1 MFFAQISFELV
12 FLTVDLLIKAVS
24 GELSYTHPK
33 HIPVFSILRL
43 SVPQFWTTPSDQ
55 LPSHGTVAAH
65 APCHVNYKLEGGGKM
80 THVFEIPHKNLH
92 IHFVNFQG
100 ATTKIKLCYKR

>member
-12 FLTVDLLIKAVS
+12 ILTVDLLILAVS
-24 GELSYTHPK
+24 GELHYTHPK

-65 APCHVNYKLEGGGKM
+65 APCHVNYKLEGGEEAKWP
-80 THVFEIPHKNLH
+80 TFFKSL
-92 IHFVNFQG
+92 
-100 ATTKIKLCYKR
+100 TKIYIFTL